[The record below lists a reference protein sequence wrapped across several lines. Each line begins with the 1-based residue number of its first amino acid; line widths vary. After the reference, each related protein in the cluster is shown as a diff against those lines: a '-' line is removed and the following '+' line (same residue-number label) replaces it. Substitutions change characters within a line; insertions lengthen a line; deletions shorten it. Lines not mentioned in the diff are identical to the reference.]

1 MCNRAVDN
9 YAHALENSNECRK
22 TQEMCHEAVDTCP
35 FVFDSIPDQYKTQE
49 MRDIDPNNINLEDDN
64 FGEED
69 PEIYGLT

>member
-22 TQEMCHEAVDTCP
+22 TQEMCHESVDTCP

-64 FGEED
+64 FDEED